1 MTAAAIVAP
10 TIAGASF
17 MVVSA
22 WQRRASVAFAAAYV
36 VLPTGPVAYGLYV
49 IRGTA
54 DVPDTAGHIRVIVF
68 PILHTVS
75 AGLRIVGAA
84 WSTLAIRGGNGW
96 RHGDSKL
103 GRPGCG

>member
-1 MTAAAIVAP
+1 MPWGIVAAASVMFTLASVNALQQGSGLLLLIRVTAAAIVAP

-36 VLPTGPVAYGLYV
+36 VLPTGPVAYGRYV

-54 DVPDTAGHIRVIVF
+54 TSPTPLG
-68 PILHTVS
+68 TS
-75 AGLRIVGAA
+75 A
-84 WSTLAIRGGNGW
+84 
-96 RHGDSKL
+96 
-103 GRPGCG
+103 